1 MGGLG
6 GIGASTAEML
16 CRSGIGK
23 LLLFDKKT
31 VEPTDL
37 NRLFYRPEHVGL
49 SKTQATKATLASVN
63 PHVLVETYSLDIT
76 AEDADALII
85 DKLRS
90 GGVEGGDPVNLV
102 V

>member
-23 LLLFDKKT
+23 LILFDRKI

-49 SKTQATKATLASVN
+49 SKTQACKATLTSLN
-63 PHVLVETYSLDIT
+63 SHVVVETYSMDIT
-76 AEDADALII
+76 SHGSEGLLI
-85 DKLRS
+85 DKLRAA
-90 GGVEGGDPVNLV
+90 GCETGEPVD
-102 V
+102 